1 MPRSL
6 CLTTLTAPTTTV
18 HSSHRRQARSAKNS
32 DGARSRS
39 RSQSPSPKPGQKHHN
54 RARLQ
59 ARSTT
64 NRPEAPQTARVE
76 TKLFSNVALG
86 VPCDLPELART
97 SRPHVQGKRKLRR
110 HATTSQNELSRYQNS
125 NGLWWMFREPSPWDS
140 QSEAAWQ
147 WGWSGGDFSNWGD
160 DY

>member
-1 MPRSL
+1 MSPEAER
-6 CLTTLTAPTTTV
+6 TQAPQQ
-18 HSSHRRQARSAKNS
+18 HSPRRQPPSTAATVARPEAPKTATEP
-32 DGARSRS
+32 GAEAEAEA
-39 RSQSPSPKPGQKHHN
+39 
-54 RARLQ
+54 RARARIQ

-64 NRPEAPQTARVE
+64 TEPDSRPEAPQTARVE